1 MTKTR
6 AWVVGLAMVGC
17 SAGDGTDAPQSQG
30 WSPPEDSWQAP
41 RSLGSRITI
50 SQAEFSAFRRTHL
63 VGVFYASPVADRT
76 TTAARL
82 GYCRLRGPNDCSAGA
97 CEYVRP
103 ISAGAVTFA
112 GLPATMFGAED
123 GEIQTQLDTALMYT
137 SIHEGPDVIAARTL
151 RLSATGGVIPAF
163 NVTAP
168 IPQSFDEITHADI
181 PALSVDEDFVVTW
194 AQPDPAGFV
203 RLTLPDCQTPDAL
216 VCEAPD
222 TGSLVVTRDI
232 LAEFVASA
240 TWTTGTSYPC
250 NGSRATFDRI
260 RIQPHVL
267 SGGHSLDVI
276 TEHGVVLDALT
287 PTP

>member
-1 MTKTR
+1 MMKTHT
-6 AWVVGLAMVGC
+6 WVVALAMVGC
-17 SAGDGTDAPQSQG
+17 STVEGTEPPQPQA
-30 WSPPEDSWQAP
+30 WSPPDESWQAP
-41 RSLGSRITI
+41 RSSGSRITI
-50 SQAEFSAFRRTHL
+50 SQAERSWVRATRL
-63 VGVFYASPVADRT
+63 VGVFYASPVADPT
-76 TTAARL
+76 TTATRL
-82 GYCRLRGPNDCSAGA
+82 GYCHLRGPNDCSSGA

-103 ISAGAVTFA
+103 ISAGAVTFG
-112 GLPATMFGAED
+112 GLPTTMFGAED
-123 GEIQTQLDTALMYT
+123 GEIQTQLDNALMYT
-137 SIHEGPDVIAARTL
+137 SLHEGPDVIAARTL

-163 NVTAP
+163 DVTVPIAP
-168 IPQSFDEITHADI
+168 SFDEITHADV
-181 PALSVDEDFVVTW
+181 PALSIDEDFVVTW

-203 RLTLPDCQTPDAL
+203 RLTLPDCQTRDAL

-240 TWTTGTSYPC
+240 TWTTGTPYPC
-250 NGSRATFDRI
+250 AGSSATFERI

-267 SGGHSLDVI
+267 PGGHSLDVI